1 MLYLAYDGSVN
12 GDWISHYAIRFAA
25 NASAHDLTVLHVEDD
40 IAVADIEPKLAR
52 IEAECAT
59 LDVRVRV
66 ERLRRTGGVAETL
79 GEAVRDGPDNVLICG
94 ARVRS
99 RDRGYLAGTV
109 SAELLRWR
117 RCHVMA
123 LRVVNPGLLGVPRN
137 LLLPLGG
144 SPAGLR
150 AALPLLD
157 LFAPN
162 TDKLELF
169 KIVEVNRYRYRFLN
183 PERARRMRRDGLAEL
198 TDAEAEIVAGT
209 AIGANKIDA
218 NAVVSDDWPREILI
232 TAGRHKSQL
241 ILLEAAE
248 RDLRQKFVFGNRLEG
263 MLRDAPCDIAVYR
276 GAGD

>member
-25 NASAHDLTVLHVEDD
+25 NAPSHGLTVLHVEGD
-40 IAVADIEPKLAR
+40 IPAAELEPKLAR

-59 LDVRVRV
+59 LGVDVRV
-66 ERLRRTGGVAETL
+66 ERLPVGDGVAAALRAAIHE
-79 GEAVRDGPDNVLICG
+79 GPDNFLICG

-117 RCHVMA
+117 RCHVVA
-123 LRVVNPGLLGVPRN
+123 LRVVNPGLLGAPRN

-144 SPAGLR
+144 SPAGLH

-157 LFAPN
+157 LLAPHVGR
-162 TDKLELF
+162 LELF
-169 KIVEVNRYRYRFLN
+169 KIVEVGRAWFRFLS
-183 PERARRMRRDGLAEL
+183 PDKARRMRRDGLAEL
-198 TDAEAEIVAGT
+198 HAAEATIT
-209 AIGANKIDA
+209 AETKIDA
-218 NAVVSDDWPREILI
+218 SKIDATAVVSDDWPREILI
-232 TAGRHKSQL
+232 TAGRHKSHL
-241 ILLEAAE
+241 ILLEAAA

-276 GAGD
+276 GAED

>member
-25 NASAHDLTVLHVEDD
+25 NAPSRELTVLHVADD
-40 IAVADIEPKLAR
+40 IPAGDLENKLAR

-59 LDVRVRV
+59 LGVHARV
-66 ERLRRTGGVAETL
+66 ERLQPGDGVAETL
-79 GEAVRDGPDNVLICG
+79 HGAVRDGPDNVLICG

-109 SAELLRWR
+109 SAKLLRWR

-144 SPAGLR
+144 SPAGLA

-162 TDKLELF
+162 VDKLELF
-169 KIVEVNRYRYRFLN
+169 KIVEVNRYRFRFLN

-198 TDAEAEIVAGT
+198 HGAEARIVAHT
-209 AIGANKIDA
+209 AIGERKIDA
-218 NAVVSDDWPREILI
+218 TAVVSDDWPREILI

-241 ILLEAAE
+241 ILLEAAA

-276 GAGD
+276 GAES